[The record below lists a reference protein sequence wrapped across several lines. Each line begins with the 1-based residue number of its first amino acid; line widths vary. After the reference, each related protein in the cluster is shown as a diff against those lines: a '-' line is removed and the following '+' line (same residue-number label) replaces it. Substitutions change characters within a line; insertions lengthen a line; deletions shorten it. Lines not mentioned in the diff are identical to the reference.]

1 MPGGVA
7 GMAGDGAFEEWDGAV
22 DVAGGR
28 GFEGGGGERGWVVV
42 GNGYRPSG
50 CGTRVRAVIPTVA
63 AISRT
68 RSPDN
73 PNWRPIAE
81 NGVAVVRT
89 ARMIASSRTA
99 RPPPPG

>member
-1 MPGGVA
+1 M
-7 GMAGDGAFEEWDGAV
+7 
-22 DVAGGR
+22 
-28 GFEGGGGERGWVVV
+28 

-99 RPPPPG
+99 RPPPPWVAVRDRQPEPKNTFANIGIRATRRIRYLPPRITT